1 MKKMLLLF
9 VETLTKRE
17 KKGIIKI
24 KRDLSLRNVSQ
35 SLSIDPILYNNLHGL
50 IITEDER
57 SIKFEVEV
65 LDSQHIKLASIGN
78 VIIAFDCS
86 RKNEADEWD
95 IINYQS
101 KYIITKSLSSFLNN
115 KIWAWLDR
123 KRNIWIEELYDNRGQ
138 ND

>member
-1 MKKMLLLF
+1 MLLLF

-35 SLSIDPILYNNLHGL
+35 SLSIAPILYNNLHGL

>member
-35 SLSIDPILYNNLHGL
+35 SLSIAPILYNNLHGL

>member
-35 SLSIDPILYNNLHGL
+35 SPSIAPILYNNLHGL

>member
-35 SLSIDPILYNNLHGL
+35 SPSIAPILYNNLHGL

-138 ND
+138 DD